1 MGNQLNATLY
11 QIYNHGPIG
20 GIMLTQSTAHPEL
33 PACPI
38 AITAHLMVSL
48 TFEKPNQSTLHTR
61 SRSHSTRNDVLQY
74 IVLLA

>member
-1 MGNQLNATLY
+1 MVPVTK
-11 QIYNHGPIG
+11 IWNHGLIG
-20 GIMLTQSTAHPEL
+20 GTMLTLSTAYLEL